1 MAVEDAVVLG
11 ALFSHLSQHDQI
23 PSFLSAYQELR
34 ARRTASVRTAD
45 VGTAVMLVL
54 PRGPVQAARDEDL
67 RRRKGDW
74 DEGTIKEQFESI
86 AEIFMFAKGS
96 LSRMTLSLGPTDLDI
111 EMLPSWVEVMGSS
124 LEQLRLSFGQIAC
137 STVAQKGECKFAENM
152 L

>member
-1 MAVEDAVVLG
+1 MATEDAVVLG

-34 ARRTASVRTAD
+34 ARRTASVRAAD

-67 RRRKGDW
+67 RRRKDDW

-86 AEIFMFAKGS
+86 AEIFLYDAYDAAEEWWLNWGRFSEGA
-96 LSRMTLSLGPTDLDI
+96 RAQPHTMT
-111 EMLPSWVEVMGSS
+111 
-124 LEQLRLSFGQIAC
+124 FNF
-137 STVAQKGECKFAENM
+137 STVTVECS
-152 L
+152 